1 MGSLGS
7 LRMTHTL
14 RYTIEINNHRESV
27 LERLPRLPK
36 GAEVSGG
43 ELEASADLGSLGSL
57 RMTHTLRYTI
67 EINNHRESVLER
79 LPRLPKERRLMGN
92 LWGSP

>member
-1 MGSLGS
+1 MLRTMEERDRWVRWRSGGVNGLGSLGS

-14 RYTIEINNHRESV
+14 RYTVEMYNHRESV

-43 ELEASADLGSLGSL
+43 GLEASADWVAWVASG
-57 RMTHTLRYTI
+57 
-67 EINNHRESVLER
+67 
-79 LPRLPKERRLMGN
+79 
-92 LWGSP
+92 

>member
-36 GAEVSGG
+36 GAEAHG
-43 ELEASADLGSLGSL
+43 EPLG
-57 RMTHTLRYTI
+57 
-67 EINNHRESVLER
+67 ESIDFV
-79 LPRLPKERRLMGN
+79 
-92 LWGSP
+92 WW